1 MDPAGP
7 DIDVS
12 TWITI
17 NKSAYFL
24 IVTPQK
30 ARFTHILAE
39 NRLFDQK
46 NGCFLD
52 RNLIT
57 ASAGPLLRQK
67 LPPGAFVGGVG
78 SSYLSLPTCYSGK
91 NYILWTCMASPVE

>member
-7 DIDVS
+7 DFDVS

-17 NKSAYFL
+17 NKSADFL
-24 IVTPQK
+24 IVTRQNPCFS
-30 ARFTHILAE
+30 RVLAE

-46 NGCFLD
+46 NGRFLD

-57 ASAGPLLRQK
+57 ASAGPLVGQK
-67 LPPGAFVGGVG
+67 SPPGAFVGGVG
-78 SSYLSLPTCYSGK
+78 SSYLSLPTCYSGE
-91 NYILWTCMASPVE
+91 ITSCGLVWPVR